1 MALPQ
6 QVKALASK
14 VRVLVNKWQR
24 EGKIPR
30 GTWRVTGNEQAEADA
45 ARLRY
50 SQPWVNVQPIDL
62 PGVRLYNHQAFYVKG
77 FPNAVRRADRVVT
90 YSHAWWAL
98 KDALE
103 ALLNELALQA
113 LTPGP
118 RFVRILDPDAYFGHE
133 HGPQADRERALAYHE
148 MNLIKAAYPYRA
160 ASLLFEAPDEV
171 LNEALARARRSLP
184 GGMLTFDPREYGWG
198 GWYPTSH
205 GGTDFEH
212 YEKEFRNGAEGWIF
226 VKKKSLVAYNVTAA
240 LRELFQERRFKD
252 EAGNAVPL
260 IPHRPG
266 ADWTPLI
273 QNPWLEF
280 LEKTILSNGRVIW
293 LVKLYRPR
301 VNRYDILEGGF
312 ASSLEDAVQK
322 AGDAGGEPVLL
333 RSEAGEGDY

>member
-30 GTWRVTGNEQAEADA
+30 GTWRVTGNDYAEVYPLNQ
-45 ARLRY
+45 RFV
-50 SQPWVNVQPIDL
+50 QPWVYVQPIDL
-62 PGVRLYNHQAFYVKG
+62 LGVRLYNRHAFYVKG
-77 FPNAVRRADRVVT
+77 FPNVRSGRRVVT
-90 YSHAWWAL
+90 YSRAWWAL
-98 KDALE
+98 KDRLE
-103 ALLNELALQA
+103 DLLSELARQA

-118 RFVRILDPDAYFGHE
+118 GSVFINGPDSNFGDDQ
-133 HGPQADRERALAYHE
+133 GPQADRERALAYQE
-148 MNLIKAAYPYRA
+148 MNLIKAAYPDRA
-160 ASLLFEAPDEV
+160 EALLSEAPDEV
-171 LNEALARARRSLP
+171 LDEALARARRSLP
-184 GGMLTFDPREYGWG
+184 GGMLTFDPREYGWTG
-198 GWYPTSH
+198 YYPSAR
-205 GGTDFEH
+205 GETDFEH
-212 YEKEFRNGAEGWIF
+212 YVKEFRNGAEGWIF
-226 VKKKSLVAYNVTAA
+226 VKKKSLVAYDVTAA

-280 LEKTILSNGRVIW
+280 LEKTILSDGRVIW

-301 VNRYDILEGGF
+301 AGRYDILEGGF

-333 RSEAGEGDY
+333 RPQAGEGGY